1 MKLTITLLF
10 FPLFLFAQW
19 DKNQTPTYPE
29 LIEIYQKMDAAHPEI
44 QLFRMGASDTEYP
57 IYLLVINGGADSLK
71 TFEKAR
77 NNTTILINNAIHA
90 GEPDGV
96 NACLLWID
104 KWIKKGKKTSDLPV
118 IAIIPAYNVG
128 GMLNRSSA
136 SRANQDGPAEY
147 GFRGNAQNLDLNRDF
162 IKMDSRNAKTF
173 AKIYQALDPDVF
185 VDTHVSNGADYQYT
199 LTLIHSMRER
209 TDSGL
214 QRLMDQQYVPAL
226 TEALKKKG
234 WDWSPYV
241 ETMEETPE
249 SGLQAFND
257 LPRYAQGYGTL
268 FHALSVTIET
278 HMLKPFPQR
287 VQATKD
293 YLDFLIHWTKD
304 ASQGLEH
311 ERMNAFRNDR
321 LKTWY
326 PVHYELTPKKD
337 SILFKGFEYGYKPSL
352 VTGEKRLFYDRTKP
366 FTKYI
371 PYYKTFV
378 ARDSVRIPTG
388 YYISAEATEIIER
401 LKLNGVNM
409 QETTSR
415 EEKEVG
421 TLRVQKY
428 ESGTK
433 PYEGHYLHFG
443 VEVSEQQELVSIP
456 KGSVWIPT
464 DQPKRNFIV
473 SVLEPQSEDSYFAWN
488 FMDSYVQE
496 KEYFSAYV
504 FEDAAAQLLDSDPQ
518 LKELFQA
525 KKQADAAFANNPGAQ
540 LFFIYQH
547 SPNFESRTFNRLP
560 VFKVY

>member
-1 MKLTITLLF
+1 MKTTIAFLF

-29 LIEIYQKMDAAHPEI
+29 LIDIYKKLDAEHSEI
-44 QLFRMGASDTEYP
+44 QLFQMGMSDTEYP
-57 IYLLVINGGADSLK
+57 IYLVVINGAQDSLK

-77 NNTTILINNAIHA
+77 TKTTLLINNAIHA

-104 KWIKKGKKTSDLPV
+104 EWIKKGKKTSNLPV

-162 IKMDSRNAKTF
+162 IKMDSPNAHTF
-173 AKIYQALDPDVF
+173 AKIYHALDPDVF

-199 LTLIHSMRER
+199 LTLIHSMKER
-209 TDSGL
+209 IDPEL
-214 QRLMDQQYVPAL
+214 QRLMDQKYIPYL
-226 TEALKKKG
+226 TETLRKKG

-293 YLDFLIHWTKD
+293 YLDFLIGWTHG

-311 ERMNAFRNDR
+311 ARQNALRRDTG
-321 LKTWY
+321 KTYY
-326 PVHYELTPKKD
+326 PVNYELTPKKD
-337 SILFKGFEYGYKPSL
+337 SVLFKGFEHEYKTSL
-352 VTGEKRLFYDRTKP
+352 VSGEKRLFYDRTKP

-371 PYYKTFV
+371 PYYKTFL
-378 ARDSVRIPTG
+378 AKDSVRIPNG
-388 YYISAEATEIIER
+388 YYVSAEAREIIER
-401 LKLNGVNM
+401 LKLNGVEM
-409 QETTSR
+409 QETDNR
-415 EEKEVG
+415 MEKEVSS
-421 TLRVQKY
+421 LRVLKF
-428 ESGTK
+428 ESGSK
-433 PYEGHYLHFG
+433 PYEGHYLHRK
-443 VEVSEQQELVSIP
+443 VEISEQTEKISLP

-464 DQPKRNFIV
+464 NQSKRNFIV
-473 SVLEPQSEDSYFAWN
+473 SVLEPKSEDSYFAWN

-504 FEDAAAQLLDSDPQ
+504 FEDVAAKLLEEDPK
-518 LKELFQA
+518 LKALFLA
-525 KKQADAAFANNPGAQ
+525 KKKEDAEFAKNPGAQ
-540 LFFIYQH
+540 LFFIYQN
-547 SPNFESRTFNRLP
+547 SPYFESLTFNRLP